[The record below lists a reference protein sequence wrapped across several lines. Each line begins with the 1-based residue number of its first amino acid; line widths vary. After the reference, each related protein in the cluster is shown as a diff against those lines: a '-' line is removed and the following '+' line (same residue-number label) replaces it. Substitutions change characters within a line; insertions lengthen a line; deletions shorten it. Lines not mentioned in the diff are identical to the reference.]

1 MRLIKN
7 FALTLIVFVVISHMR
22 QLAYAEGIGE
32 GAAEASNA
40 EMLLVKKRRF
50 TLPSFETFNGNVIE
64 NVHVG
69 WEAYGE
75 LNANKDNAILVTHYF
90 SGTSH
95 AAGKYATTDAQPGY
109 WDAIIGPGKAI
120 DTDRFYVISVDTL
133 VNVNAYDKHVITT
146 GPASINPRTNK
157 PYGLSFPVVTI
168 RDFVNVQ
175 KALLES
181 LGIRS
186 LYAVVGPSMG
196 SMQAIDWASAYPD
209 WVPRMI
215 SVIGAGES
223 DGWTTAALAHWA
235 MPIKLDSNWNNGNY
249 TRETAPSKGL
259 TASLMLISQHA
270 LTPEFFNSQADTL
283 GFNNLEDTP
292 LHDINA
298 SHSIVNWLTSR
309 AESRSKNMDANHLL
323 YLVRAC
329 QLFVA
334 GHQENLK
341 KGLSKIKAK
350 TLFLPATTDLLLMP
364 YLSNHVH
371 AMLDSM
377 GKDTAIDRL
386 SGSLGHLE
394 GVANVQAQQ
403 TRIRRFLEEK

>member
-1 MRLIKN
+1 MRPRTFI
-7 FALTLIVFVVISHMR
+7 ALAFTLFMMSVSALVNASST
-22 QLAYAEGIGE
+22 A
-32 GAAEASNA
+32 AAEASSDNTLIV
-40 EMLLVKKRRF
+40 EKQRF
-50 TLPSFETFNGNVIE
+50 TLPSFETFNGSTIKQVN
-64 NVHVG
+64 VG

-75 LNANKDNAILVTHYF
+75 LNDKKDNVILVTHYF

-95 AAGKYATTDAQPGY
+95 AAGKYTENDTQPGY

-120 DTDRFYVISVDTL
+120 DTNKFFVVSVDTL
-133 VNVNAYDKHVITT
+133 VNLNAYDEHVITT
-146 GPASINPRTNK
+146 GPASINPDTNK

-181 LGIRS
+181 LDITS

-249 TRETAPSKGL
+249 TKETAPVNGL

-270 LTPEFFNSQADTL
+270 LSPEYFNAQAQSL
-283 GFNNLEDTP
+283 RFNNLEDAP
-292 LHDINA
+292 LNDINT

-309 AESRSKNMDANHLL
+309 AASRAENMDANHLL

-334 GHQENLK
+334 GHQQDLK
-341 KGLSKIKAK
+341 KGLSTIKAK

-364 YLSNHVH
+364 YLSEHTH
-371 AMLDSM
+371 AMLEDM
-377 GKDTAIDRL
+377 GKDTAIDML